1 MTLHDMKLE
10 ISILLMVIAHL
21 FLPAWFYLVPE
32 IAFSATWYWG
42 TFLAGGGGTV
52 IFETITFTEG
62 TTATVL
68 IVASFVLLLPT
79 VIYTKGKKGTETKV
93 QAIFIGIIWMISGV
107 LLMAASIIYLS
118 AFGGL
123 FERFFTNEFYNALG
137 IVFTIFLAIATFVIG
152 LVSIIFANIES
163 QQKK

>member
-107 LLMAASIIYLS
+107 LLMIAPIVYLS

-123 FERFFTNEFYNALG
+123 FERFFTSEYYFPLGLVLSFILAAALLLLG
-137 IVFTIFLAIATFVIG
+137 LATIFFAT
-152 LVSIIFANIES
+152 
-163 QQKK
+163 KK